1 MPICDKSSV
10 GFEPHVHANYGDFD
24 IKWIGIQ
31 RYICHTRQLL
41 EALIQLRWI
50 YHGDGDGDD

>member
-1 MPICDKSSV
+1 MTNRQH
-10 GFEPHVHANYGDFD
+10 GFGPHVHANYGDFD

-41 EALIQLRWI
+41 EALIQLQWI